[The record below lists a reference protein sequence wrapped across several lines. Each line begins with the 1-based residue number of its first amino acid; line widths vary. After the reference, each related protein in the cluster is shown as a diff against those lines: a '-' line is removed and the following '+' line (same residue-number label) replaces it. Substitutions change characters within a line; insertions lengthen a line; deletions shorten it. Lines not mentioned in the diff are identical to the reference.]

1 MAEREKRLEQCL
13 HWASAQPACIF
24 SLTFLMLLL
33 RRVLSVVNCLEL
45 AAALDF
51 GTPKDSEGLG
61 DLFNRSIPETEM
73 NKTLL

>member
-1 MAEREKRLEQCL
+1 MLALGKCPTSLYLLLSISNVITEKGFCL
-13 HWASAQPACIF
+13 
-24 SLTFLMLLL
+24 SLT
-33 RRVLSVVNCLEL
+33 
-45 AAALDF
+45 ALDF